1 MLSRIRTNPNYKWW
15 VACAVAVSVL
25 MTVADISLVN
35 IAIPTIADEF
45 DSSLSTVQWLAA
57 GQLVAISALLL
68 PMGRLSDM
76 IGRKKVYLWG
86 LGVFVLGAGLAGVSP
101 NLGVLILLRVIQG
114 LGLGM
119 VWGNQ
124 VAIMASVFPPQE
136 RGKILGVHITLVGLG
151 MIIGPVLGGLLVDVF
166 GWRSVFLINVPWGIV
181 AILSCLLVLDE
192 KRLRQSDLL
201 SRGGTFDLAGAV
213 LSTAALLAF
222 ILAMTN
228 GHRLGW
234 DSPLIVTALIGCVVL
249 LGAFIWWELRSSS
262 PMLDLT
268 LFNNAVFSL
277 GVGARFLTFITVGA
291 SMFLIPF
298 YLQGVAGYS
307 ATKSGLVMAT
317 LAMGLVVLGPIGGR
331 LSDRFGWRPFNVAG
345 AAIATVG
352 FFIFYQVS
360 ESATLA
366 LIVLALV
373 LQGGGTGMFS
383 PTNTSS
389 VLGAV
394 ERARYGIASALL
406 ELMRN
411 FSNVTGI
418 VIATVII
425 AAAMASRGFE
435 PSLGTVTDDADP
447 ELARAFTSG
456 FRIVFLVLA
465 GLQVLVA
472 VTSLIQG
479 RGGVAAVRDEVA
491 YRVSRRPSD

>member
-1 MLSRIRTNPNYKWW
+1 M
-15 VACAVAVSVL
+15 
-25 MTVADISLVN
+25 
-35 IAIPTIADEF
+35 
-45 DSSLSTVQWLAA
+45 
-57 GQLVAISALLL
+57 
-68 PMGRLSDM
+68 
-76 IGRKKVYLWG
+76 
-86 LGVFVLGAGLAGVSP
+86 
-101 NLGVLILLRVIQG
+101 
-114 LGLGM
+114 
-119 VWGNQ
+119 
-124 VAIMASVFPPQE
+124 
-136 RGKILGVHITLVGLG
+136 
-151 MIIGPVLGGLLVDVF
+151 
-166 GWRSVFLINVPWGIV
+166 
-181 AILSCLLVLDE
+181 DE